1 MPFGG
6 GGTCYWGKVAIAVTF
21 GRRGRGRDD
30 PRGAGCL
37 VLL

>member
-6 GGTCYWGKVAIAVTF
+6 GGPGDGGEVAVAVAF
-21 GRRGRGRDD
+21 DGRRGGRDD